1 MKPRRCPFCAG
12 ELVLD
17 GRYGRM
23 IVCDRCPA
31 SFDPATVEMP
41 DREFYAVLA
50 GQNSDYPYTCTPDAL
65 RKVHALIEA
74 M

>member
-1 MKPRRCPFCAG
+1 
-12 ELVLD
+12 
-17 GRYGRM
+17 M